1 MIEEQTLEEKKRAR
15 GRKPKGVNLLTLLL
29 LEGNVKQKRSIFREI
44 KNILLNIKKYLR
56 FFEELGFTEDELVT
70 LHNRA

>member
-1 MIEEQTLEEKKRAR
+1 MIGEQTLEEKKRAR
-15 GRKPKGVNLLTLLL
+15 GRQPKGKNLLTLLL

-56 FFEELGFTEDELVT
+56 FFEELGFTEDELVI